1 MFMTNVST
9 PVEISYQDWTTF
21 VQRHNTQYFE
31 NEPSYSR
38 PLDLQYQRQN
48 TTVFWETG
56 SDF

>member
-1 MFMTNVST
+1 MTYLST

-48 TTVFWETG
+48 TSVFWETG